1 MARGSAVTQAA
12 PLSLAAV
19 NALSDAD
26 FLAAFGD
33 IAEHSAWVAAGAA
46 GSRPFA
52 SREALVTAFLAA
64 IDAPDP
70 ARQLALLRAHP
81 DLAGRAAMA
90 GELAPESTREQA
102 GAGLGGLTPGEFA
115 RFMELNDRYRARFR
129 FPFILAVR
137 GATKEVILASFAER
151 VERAPHIEFATALE
165 QVRRIV
171 RFRLED
177 RVAP

>member
-19 NALSDAD
+19 NALSDAA

-33 IAEHSAWVAAGAA
+33 IAEHSAWVAAGAIA
-46 GSRPFA
+46 ARPFA
-52 SREALVTAFLAA
+52 SREALVTAFLAT
-64 IDAPDP
+64 IDTADP
-70 ARQLALLRAHP
+70 EKQLALLRAHP
-81 DLAGRAAMA
+81 DLAGRVAIA
-90 GELAPESTREQA
+90 GELAPESAREQA
-102 GAGLGGLTPGEFA
+102 AAGLGSLTPAEFA
-115 RFMELNDRYRARFR
+115 RFTELNERYRTRFR

-137 GATKEVILASFAER
+137 GATKDVILGSFAER
-151 VERAPHIEFATALE
+151 VEGAPHLEFTTALE

-177 RVAP
+177 RVAA